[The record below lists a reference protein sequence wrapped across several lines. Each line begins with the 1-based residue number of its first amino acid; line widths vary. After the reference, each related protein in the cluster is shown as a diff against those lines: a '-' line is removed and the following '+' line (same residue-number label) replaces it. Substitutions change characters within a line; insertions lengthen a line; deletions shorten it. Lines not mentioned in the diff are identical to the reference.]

1 MQGVTNDDGF
11 GKSGLEAIREQLSQ
25 KAVKIKS
32 SDKVSEKN
40 EKKLLANFSNM
51 YKMHISGMKKFKNK
65 SHKFKPKIN
74 NVNLNIEDTEVDE

>member
-1 MQGVTNDDGF
+1 MQGVTNGDGF

-25 KAVKIKS
+25 KAVKVKS
-32 SDKVSEKN
+32 PDKAIDKT
-40 EKKLLANFSNM
+40 EKKLMANFSNM
-51 YKMHISGMKKFKNK
+51 YKMHISGMKQLKSK